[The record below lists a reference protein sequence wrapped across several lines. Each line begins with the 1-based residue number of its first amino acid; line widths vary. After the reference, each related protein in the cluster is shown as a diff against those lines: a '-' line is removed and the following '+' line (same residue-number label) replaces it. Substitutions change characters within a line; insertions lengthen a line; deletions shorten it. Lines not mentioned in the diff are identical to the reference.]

1 MRRMI
6 LSIILIA
13 ASFTIMVAI
22 GGCGM
27 KKDDIRLGTAG
38 EGGMYYSFGSEFS
51 DKISSEENLKIK
63 VKETAGSAANLRLLS
78 KNYIELGIA
87 QADFIDDAYNG
98 TGEFEDNAYKGYS
111 AIAGLYTEACQIVV
125 MNDSDILCID
135 DLQGK
140 KVSIGEKES
149 GTERNARQILQAYG
163 LNDTLVDVK
172 NYDYKTAVNKLE
184 NGEIDAFFC
193 TAGVKTEIIDE
204 LASRSKIR
212 LLSIDDNQME
222 KITSTY
228 DFLMEY
234 NIPAN
239 TYEGQTK
246 DIQTIGVESVLLAS
260 DKLDEDTVYKITKFL
275 FEHSKELQFNNLS
288 DLELSQDNVSQ
299 GITIKFHKGAV
310 KYYKKSGIDVENNQ

>member
-1 MRRMI
+1 MRRKI
-6 LSIILIA
+6 LSTILVV
-13 ASFTIMVAI
+13 ASFTIMMSL

-38 EGGMYYSFGSEFS
+38 EGGMYYSFGDELSN
-51 DKISSEENLKIK
+51 KISSEENLKIK

-78 KNYIELGIA
+78 KKYIELGIA
-87 QADFIDDAYNG
+87 QADLINDAYNG

-140 KVSIGEKES
+140 KVSIGEHES
-149 GTERNARQILQAYG
+149 GTERNAKQILQAYG
-163 LNDTLVDVK
+163 FNETLVEMK

-184 NGEIDAFFC
+184 NGEIDALFC
-193 TAGVKTEIIDE
+193 TAGIKTEIIDE

-222 KITSTY
+222 KIISTY
-228 DFLMEY
+228 DFLTEY
-234 NIPAN
+234 DIPAN
-239 TYEGQTK
+239 TYEGQAK

-260 DKLDEDTVYKITKFL
+260 DKLDEDIVYKITKFL
-275 FEHSKELQFNNLS
+275 FEHGNGLQFNSLT
-288 DLELSQDNVSQ
+288 DLELTQDSVTQ

>member
-1 MRRMI
+1 MRRKI
-6 LSIILIA
+6 LSIILTA

-22 GGCGM
+22 GGCSM

-87 QADFIDDAYNG
+87 QADFIDEAYNG
-98 TGEFEDNAYKGYS
+98 TGEFKDNAYNGYS

-135 DLQGK
+135 DLQGR
-140 KVSIGEKES
+140 KVSIGEHES
-149 GTERNARQILQAYG
+149 GTERNAKQILQAYG
-163 LNDTLVDVK
+163 LNDTLVEMK

-184 NGEIDAFFC
+184 NGEIDALFC
-193 TAGVKTEIIDE
+193 TAGIKTEIIDE

-288 DLELSQDNVSQ
+288 DLELSQDSVSQ